1 MDLLFGR
8 NGWGGELL
16 SGLGVTLTLAVV
28 SYALAFVCAI
38 GWAMVANARHRF
50 ARMVWRVY
58 ASVMTGVPSLLVV
71 FLVFYN
77 LPRAVEAALGRP
89 VEISQLSAGIV
100 ALTLVYAAYLAEI
113 LRLALSSI
121 GRGQFEAA
129 RALGL
134 HPVPLYLKV
143 IFPQVWRLALPGMSN
158 IWLVVLK
165 DTVLVSLVGLTDI
178 VRVANVAAGNTGQ
191 PFVFYG
197 AVGVVFLL
205 LAVLSEYL
213 VRRTELRL
221 ERPYRRAQTSG
232 GQS

>member
-1 MDLLFGR
+1 MDLLFGSQ
-8 NGWGGELL
+8 GWGGELL
-16 SGLGVTLTLAVV
+16 SGLGVTLTLAVA

-38 GWAMVANARHRF
+38 GWAILANARHPA
-50 ARMVWRVY
+50 ARIAWRGY

-77 LPRAVEAALGRP
+77 LPRALELAVGRT
-89 VEISQLSAGIV
+89 VEISQLTAGIV
-100 ALTLVYAAYLAEI
+100 ALTLVYSAYLAEI
-113 LRLALSSI
+113 LRLALGSI
-121 GRGQFEAA
+121 HRGQYEAA

-134 HPVPLYLKV
+134 HPVQLYLKV
-143 IFPQVWRLALPGMSN
+143 IFPQVWRLALPGLSN

-205 LAVLSEYL
+205 LAAFSEYV
-213 VRRTELRL
+213 VRVAEHRL
-221 ERPYRRAQTSG
+221 ERPYKRASG
-232 GQS
+232 ARS